1 MKFLLIPTYS
11 ETVLTFRRSLIEE
24 LKRRGHE
31 VVVVAHD
38 DLFVQ
43 DVRALG
49 VAFYCAKQNN
59 RSINPLSFLQYKKQ
73 LRRYIEKEAPD
84 VVFTFQLKPNV
95 FGIPAA
101 RAAGVKK
108 IYGMVEGAGDV
119 FIHDSLKWKLIRFG
133 VCKLYQ
139 YAFRFARN
147 VFFLNQD
154 DQQEFVSRKLV
165 AENQCKIIPGIGVD
179 LERFA
184 QKPIHNNR
192 NFLMIARMIRTKGV
206 LEYCHCARKVKQQ
219 YPDARFDY
227 LGHESELTVAD
238 IQEYIDDGS
247 VNYLGAVKDVR
258 ANLEDA
264 SVLLL
269 PSYREGM
276 PMSIMEAEATGRA
289 IITSDSV
296 GCRETVVDGHNGFVL
311 PRGDDVAM
319 AEKCIYLIKHPEEL
333 IRMGENSRRVAEERF
348 DQRKINRHLANIL
361 EGNGEIYGDQGFYYE
376 QS

>member
-1 MKFLLIPTYS
+1 MKCLLIPTYS
-11 ETVLTFRRSLIEE
+11 ETVMTFRRSLIEE
-24 LKRRGHE
+24 LKCRGHE
-31 VVVVAHD
+31 IVVIAQD
-38 DLFVQ
+38 DLFAQ

-49 VAFYCAKQNN
+49 VTFYCARQNN
-59 RSINPLSFLQYKKQ
+59 RSVNPLSFLQYKTQ

-101 RAAGVKK
+101 RAAGVER
-108 IYGMVEGAGDV
+108 IFGMVEGAGDV
-119 FIHDSLKWKLIRFG
+119 FIHNSLKWKLIRFG
-133 VCKLYQ
+133 VCKLYR
-139 YAFRFARN
+139 YAFKFAKN

-154 DQQEFVSRKLV
+154 DQNEFMSRKLV
-165 AENQCKIIPGIGVD
+165 AEHKCRIIPGIGVD

-206 LEYCHCARKVKQQ
+206 LEYCNCARKVKQQ

-227 LGHESELTVAD
+227 LGHESELKVAD
-238 IQEYIDDGS
+238 IQEYIDDSS
-247 VNYLGAVKDVR
+247 VNYLGTVKDVR
-258 ANLEDA
+258 PNLEDA

-289 IITSDSV
+289 VITSDSV
-296 GCRETVVDGHNGFVL
+296 GCRETVVDGYNGFVL
-311 PRGDDVAM
+311 PCGDYEAM
-319 AEKCIYLIKHPEEL
+319 AEKCVYMIEHPGEL
-333 IRMGENSRRVAEERF
+333 IRMGENSRRLAEERF
-348 DQRKINRHLANIL
+348 DQRRINSSLVEIL
-361 EGNGEIYGDQGFYYE
+361 ESVG
-376 QS
+376 

>member
-11 ETVLTFRRSLIEE
+11 ETVMTFRRSLIEE

-31 VVVVAHD
+31 IVVIAQD
-38 DLFVQ
+38 DLFAR

-49 VAFYCAKQNN
+49 VSFYRAQQNN
-59 RSINPLSFLQYKKQ
+59 RSINPLSVLQYKRQ
-73 LRRYIEKEAPD
+73 LRQYIKSEAPD

-101 RAAGVKK
+101 RAAGVKRVF
-108 IYGMVEGAGDV
+108 GMVEGAGDV
-119 FIHDSLKWKLIRFG
+119 FIHNSLKWKLIRFG
-133 VCKLYQ
+133 VCKLYKYAFQ
-139 YAFRFARN
+139 YAEK

-165 AENQCKIIPGIGVD
+165 AQEKCRIIPGIGVD
-179 LERFA
+179 LERFE
-184 QKPIHNNR
+184 QKPIINKL

-206 LEYCHCARKVKQQ
+206 FEYCNCARQVKQK
-219 YPDARFDY
+219 YPDTQFSY
-227 LGHESELTVAD
+227 LGHESELKVAD
-238 IQEYIDDGS
+238 IQEYIEDGS

-258 ANLEDA
+258 PYLENTTA
-264 SVLLL
+264 LLL

-296 GCRETVVDGHNGFVL
+296 GCKETVVDGYNGFII
-311 PRGDDVAM
+311 PRGDDVTM
-319 AEKCIYLIKHPEEL
+319 AEKCIYMIEHPEETM
-333 IRMGENSRRVAEERF
+333 RMGENSRRLAEERF
-348 DQRKINRHLANIL
+348 AQGKINRHLADTL
-361 EGNGEIYGDQGFYYE
+361 EGKGEIYGD
-376 QS
+376 